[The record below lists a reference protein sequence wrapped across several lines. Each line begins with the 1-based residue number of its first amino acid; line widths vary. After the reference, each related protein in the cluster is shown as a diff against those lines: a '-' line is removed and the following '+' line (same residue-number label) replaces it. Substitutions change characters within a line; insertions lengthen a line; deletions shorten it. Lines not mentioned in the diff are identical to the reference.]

1 MMYHLKRWQ
10 KRDVDKS
17 VEGWIVICRKIIDIE
32 EDMFFFFFLNQ
43 DDSDNGNKGIV
54 LGLITCETTGV
65 RDCRGRKREDLIKL
79 MGTL

>member
-32 EDMFFFFFLNQ
+32 EDMFFFIFNIKMIPTMVIKESFLG
-43 DDSDNGNKGIV
+43 S
-54 LGLITCETTGV
+54 
-65 RDCRGRKREDLIKL
+65 
-79 MGTL
+79 